1 MFDDLVESGVAKQS
15 TRKPWTV
22 AVSLIAQCCLVVLL
36 VLIPL
41 IYTQVL
47 PATVW
52 ATTMTAP
59 PPPPPPPP
67 PPSAAEQVTVTRS
80 SAVRLLRNGELTA
93 PAAIPRE
100 VAMIKEDALPPDEG
114 SLGVEGGVPGG
125 VEEGSQGG
133 VLGGI
138 LSGMPS
144 TEPTAPKE
152 TQRIRLGGQVQAAK
166 LISQPIPAY
175 PALARQAQVQGS
187 VLLHAII
194 SKDGHV
200 EQLSVITGH
209 PLLIEAALEAV
220 RKWRYRPT
228 LLNGEPVEVDT
239 TITVLFKMDAQK

>member
-1 MFDDLVESGVAKQS
+1 MFDDLVESGVAKQR
-15 TRKPWTV
+15 TKKPWTV
-22 AVSLIAQCCLVVLL
+22 AVSLIVECLLVAIL

-67 PPSAAEQVTVTRS
+67 PPQAAEQVTVTRRS
-80 SAVRLLRNGELTA
+80 VVRLLRNGELTA
-93 PAAIPRE
+93 PAAIPRQ
-100 VAMIKEDALPPDEG
+100 VAMIREDALPPDVG
-114 SLGVEGGVPGG
+114 SMGVEGGVPGG

-144 TEPTAPKE
+144 TEPAPPKE

-166 LISQPIPAY
+166 LISQPIPEY
-175 PALARQAQVQGS
+175 PALARQAQVQGT

-200 EQLSVITGH
+200 EQLSG
-209 PLLIEAALEAV
+209 
-220 RKWRYRPT
+220 
-228 LLNGEPVEVDT
+228 
-239 TITVLFKMDAQK
+239 